1 MSPSKGPNK
10 GRRRAIHSVP
20 ELLAHAL
27 TIEREAE
34 ERYGE
39 LADQMATH
47 NNTAAEE
54 LFRRLAQIESRHV
67 TQIQELC
74 VGIELPQRAPWELL
88 WRGAESPEAMDLAAV
103 HYLLSPHE
111 AVRLALGHEA
121 KAEEFYRGVAGRAR
135 LVPVRQLALQLADEE
150 AEHVRWLKDWLQRY
164 PARETVAEDP
174 DPPMEQ
180 G

>member
-1 MSPSKGPNK
+1 MSPNKSPGK
-10 GRRRAIHSVP
+10 GRRRAIRSVP
-20 ELLAHAL
+20 DLLAHAL
-27 TIEREAE
+27 AIERDAE

-47 NNTAAEE
+47 NNSAAED

-67 TQIQELC
+67 QQIQEMC
-74 VGIELPQRAPWELL
+74 AGVEPPQRAPWEFL
-88 WRGAESPEAMDLAAV
+88 WSGGEGPEAMDLASV

-111 AVRLALGHEA
+111 AVRLAMGHEA
-121 KAEEFYRGVAGRAR
+121 RAEEFYRGVAGSAR
-135 LVPVRQLALQLADEE
+135 PAPVRQLARQLADEE
-150 AEHVRWLKDWLQRY
+150 AEHVRWLQDWLQHY
-164 PARETVAEDP
+164 PPQAAGADDP